1 MNSPQTEGSR
11 DFKGKWGG
19 GGGEQGPPGLEQG
32 FPGGSNGKE
41 SACSLRD
48 LGSNPGLGKASGEGN
63 DYPPT
68 LVYLP
73 GEFHRQRSLVGC
85 NPWGHKEPDATE
97 RLNIL
102 RLENKEVG
110 TEKITGTFEFHW
122 EETKWKKGVTNTM
135 NRNIHTCLLTT

>member
-32 FPGGSNGKE
+32 FPGGSDGKE

-63 DYPPT
+63 DYP
-68 LVYLP
+68 LWY
-73 GEFHRQRSLVGC
+73 SC
-85 NPWGHKEPDATE
+85 
-97 RLNIL
+97 
-102 RLENKEVG
+102 LENSIDREAWWAV
-110 TEKITGTFEFHW
+110 IH
-122 EETKWKKGVTNTM
+122 GVIKSRM
-135 NRNIHTCLLTT
+135 RPSDLTS